1 MKTAMQELID
11 ELNELSNY
19 YYTKSEYDT
28 CNGIGISIE
37 HIMTKIEK
45 EKQRMFHCFNAGAD
59 VVSERRFNQ
68 WFNETYNQN
77 K

>member
-1 MKTAMQELID
+1 MQELID

-37 HIMTKIEK
+37 HIMTKLEK
-45 EKQRMFHCFNAGAD
+45 EREQLLNAFRD
-59 VVSERRFNQ
+59 NS
-68 WFNETYNQN
+68 WDKSFNEYYKQTYNQN

>member
-37 HIMTKIEK
+37 HIMTKLEK
-45 EKQRMFHCFNAGAD
+45 EREQLLNAFRD
-59 VVSERRFNQ
+59 NS
-68 WFNETYNQN
+68 WDKSFNEYYKQTYNQN